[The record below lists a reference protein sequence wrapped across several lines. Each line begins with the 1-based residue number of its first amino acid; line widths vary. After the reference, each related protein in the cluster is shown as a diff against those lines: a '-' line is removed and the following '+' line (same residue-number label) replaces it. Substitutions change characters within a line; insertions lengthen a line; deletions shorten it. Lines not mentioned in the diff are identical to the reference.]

1 MPFFFFPLPK
11 VPCDATATCNSH
23 GSCTNDGDCECDDNF
38 FAANCSGKISLKYRT
53 IISVPETQPMFV
65 SSVTIKR
72 M

>member
-11 VPCDATATCNSH
+11 VPCDPTTTCNSH
-23 GSCTNDGDCECDDNF
+23 GSCTNDGVCECDEDF
-38 FAANCSGKISLKYRT
+38 YATDCSGNISLKYCT
-53 IISVPETQPMFV
+53 IISVPKTQPMFV